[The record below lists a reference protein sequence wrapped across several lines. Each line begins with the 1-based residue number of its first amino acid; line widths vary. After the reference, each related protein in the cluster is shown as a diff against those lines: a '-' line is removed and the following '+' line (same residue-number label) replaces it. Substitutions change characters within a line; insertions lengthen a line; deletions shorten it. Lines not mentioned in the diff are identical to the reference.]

1 MEFLK
6 ESLLQMKKES
16 STLYDFLYDL
26 FFYMSLKESD
36 EDIKSGNVMTIEESK
51 ERMKK
56 MHENFNI

>member
-6 ESLLQMKKES
+6 ESVLQMKKES